1 MSLGPFDIGADRI
14 QALGTRFTPFVNRLL
29 ELEVAANTMRG
40 WRLSINSNETTP
52 DGGVDAALSAASET
66 DYLPEGSSAW
76 QFKRTNFGPK
86 QCADELEGAAW
97 AHEYIRA
104 GGSYILVVG
113 HPLPDKNVEE
123 RRKLIAAKAVEL
135 ELLEKDDPSRIR
147 VYDANRLA
155 GWSSTFPAL
164 AVSKLSGG
172 PGSDAVDFETWSAGQ
187 WHTTQWVPDDRRQE
201 LVELIRQQLADPEV
215 TELRVQGDSGNGKSR
230 LVLEALRSGDL
241 SPLVAYVSD
250 ERAVAGELLNH
261 LLTDGRS
268 AILVVDECPAERH
281 VKLAERIPPDPTLRL
296 ITIGE
301 GGPALS
307 RVPVIGLDGLSPETY
322 DEFLKVNYTSL
333 PPEHRRFVADHSRGN
348 PRWMMVL
355 AERVKRLDKGR
366 AADLIGRNDIEA
378 FVTELL
384 PEGHDYFCSAVL
396 ALLDRV
402 GWDGELRYQAEL
414 LASFA
419 GVEMSDLESAEMSL
433 AGRGLITQ
441 QGRYRVIAPHPLA
454 VFLANEAWSRYAERL
469 TTELLP
475 KLDEPMTL
483 AFFRRTA
490 DLGNAEPA
498 RTELQRLLSPDG
510 AFGSLELI
518 SERSA
523 GRALTQLAIVM
534 PEEVAQHLSELVS
547 DRSLDQLRSLVDI
560 RRDLVWTLEK
570 LAWHSR
576 TFEQAADT
584 LLRLALAENESFGNN
599 ATGTWTGLFA
609 TVLPGTAA
617 RPSPRSDYLERKALS
632 SDPAVR
638 RLVVDAAR
646 SALTHHESAL
656 VSGEIQ
662 GGSLVEPRGTP
673 ETWDQ
678 AGDYRGSAIEVLRQ
692 LSSDEDADVSFAAQ
706 DALISAV
713 HPMIADPFCGDRLT
727 DALVSLEGQARNR
740 LRSEVEHLI
749 HLKERH
755 PRNDGVLKALRRL
768 TSRLP
773 SPTPL
778 ETIRVLSSLRRWDFL
793 DGELRD
799 RMMEAVENLGTPERR
814 REALVAV
821 LSEPELPAAWELGHA
836 AGRMSG
842 DDSTLR
848 AVFDARDRHPDGLL
862 GFLQGRVASGATDTF
877 EDFLDGPL
885 GQEISLHEQAAYAAR
900 SPNYE
905 AQRKRINSALKNL
918 DVATGTQLA
927 FSLHR
932 SLSYDD
938 VAQLLTGWKERL
950 ASQDDYNALLDWLQL
965 AASDLEGEDT
975 GDLRDAI
982 WDVVQLRAS
991 FPSAAHERYEWSQL
1005 AAQFVEAQPGEL
1017 GKLIIDLVEQ
1027 ENLMLLEDSY
1037 ESGLLTSCAEKDPE
1051 LVREILSRV
1060 EAGSWLLQV
1069 ELRGW
1074 LLEHVDPAW
1083 VEAWIGG
1090 DLERARLVASL
1101 APIGDEVASSYVQ
1114 FLLREF
1120 ADDDRVKGSLYSSL
1134 VSGFWTGNESDRIQG
1149 QIDQLTAWRKTYSDN
1164 QGLREWARE
1173 AIASLQENRKSA
1185 LLREA
1190 EDDRY

>member
-1 MSLGPFDIGADRI
+1 MSLGPFDISADRV
-14 QALGTRFTPFVNRLL
+14 QVLGTRFTPFVNRLL
-29 ELEVAANTMRG
+29 ELEVAANAMRG
-40 WRLSINSNETTP
+40 WQLSINSNETTP
-52 DGGVDAALSAASET
+52 DGGVDAALHAASET
-66 DYLPEGSSAW
+66 NYLPGGSSAW
-76 QFKRTNFGPK
+76 QFKRSNFGPK
-86 QCADELEGAAW
+86 QCADELAGADW
-97 AHEYIRA
+97 AHEYIKS

-113 HPLPDKNVEE
+113 HTLPDQNIEE
-123 RRKLIAAKAVEL
+123 RRQLVAAKAVEL
-135 ELLEKDDPSRIR
+135 KLLEQDDPSRIR

-155 GWSSTFPAL
+155 AWASTFPAL
-164 AVSKLSGG
+164 AVSRLSGG
-172 PGSDAVDFETWSAGQ
+172 PGSDAVDFETWAAGQ
-187 WHTTQWVPDDRRQE
+187 WHTTQWVPDERRQE
-201 LVELIRQQLADPEV
+201 LVELIRQQLANPDV

-230 LVLEALRSGDL
+230 LVLEALRTGDF

-261 LLTDGRS
+261 LLTEGRS

-281 VKLAERIPPDPTLRL
+281 VKLAERIPPDPALRL

-301 GGPALS
+301 GGPAAS
-307 RVPVIGLDGLSPETY
+307 RVPVLGLDGLSPEFY

-355 AERVKRLDKGR
+355 AERVKHLDKGR
-366 AADLIGRNDIEA
+366 AAELIGRNDIEA

-384 PEGHDYFCSAVL
+384 SEGRDFFCSAVL

-419 GVEMSDLESAEMSL
+419 GVEMSDLESAELSL
-433 AGRGLITQ
+433 SGRGLMTR
-441 QGRYRVIAPHPLA
+441 QGRYRVVTPHPLA
-454 VFLANEAWSRYAERL
+454 VFLASEAWSRFADRL

-475 KLDEPMTL
+475 KLDEAMAL

-490 DLGNAEPA
+490 DLGDAEPA

-518 SERSA
+518 AERSA

-534 PEEVAQHLSELVS
+534 PEEVAQHVSELVS
-547 DRSLDQLRSLVDI
+547 ARSLDQLRSLTGI

-576 TFEQAADT
+576 TFEQAANT
-584 LLRLALAENESFGNN
+584 LLRLALAENESYGNN

-609 TVLPGTAA
+609 TMLPGTAA
-617 RPSPRSDYLERKALS
+617 RPSQRSDYLVHKASS

-646 SALTHHESAL
+646 SALTRHESAL
-656 VSGEIQ
+656 VSGELQ

-673 ETWDQ
+673 ETWGQ
-678 AGDYRGSAIEVLRQ
+678 VGDYRGSAIEVLRQ
-692 LSSDEDADVSFAAQ
+692 LASDEDADVAVAAQ

-713 HPMIADPFCGDRLT
+713 HPMIADPLCGDRLA
-727 DALVSLEGQARNR
+727 DALISIDGQVRSR
-740 LRSEVEHLI
+740 LRAELEHLV

-755 PRNDGVLKALRRL
+755 PKDDGVLQALRRL
-768 TSRLP
+768 ESRLP

-778 ETIRVLSSLRRWDFL
+778 ETIRVLSSLRRWDFV
-793 DGELRD
+793 DSELRD
-799 RMMEAVENLGTPERR
+799 RMVEAVESLGSPEQR
-814 REALVAV
+814 REALAAV
-821 LSEPELPAAWELGHA
+821 LSEPELSAAWELGHA
-836 AGRMSG
+836 AGLLGR
-842 DDSTLR
+842 DDSALR
-848 AVFDARDRHPDGLL
+848 VVFDARSSHPDALL
-862 GFLQGRVASGATDTF
+862 GFLQGQVASGTSDAY

-885 GQEISLHEQAAYAAR
+885 GQEITLYEQAAFAAR

-905 AQRKRINSALKNL
+905 AQRERINSALESL

-932 SLSYDD
+932 SLTYDD
-938 VAQLLTGWKERL
+938 VAKLVTGWKERL
-950 ASQDDYNALLDWLQL
+950 ASQGDYNALLDWLQL
-965 AASDLEGEDT
+965 AVSDLEGEDT

-982 WDVVQLRAS
+982 WDVVRLRGL

-1005 AAQFVEAQPGEL
+1005 AAQFVDAQPYEL

-1027 ENLMLLEDSY
+1027 ENLMLLDDSY
-1037 ESGLLTSCAEKDPE
+1037 ESELLTSCAEKDPA
-1051 LVREILSRV
+1051 LVSEILSRV
-1060 EAGSWLLQV
+1060 EAGSWLLQM

-1074 LLEHVDPAW
+1074 LLEHVDPEW
-1083 VEAWIGG
+1083 VENWIGG
-1090 DLERARLVASL
+1090 DLGRARLVASL
-1101 APIGDEVASSYVQ
+1101 APIGKDGASSYVQ
-1114 FLLREF
+1114 YLLREF
-1120 ADDDRVKGSLYSSL
+1120 ADDDRIKSSLYSSL

-1149 QIDQLTAWRKTYSDN
+1149 QIDQLTEWRKAYAN
-1164 QGLREWARE
+1164 NHGLRDWARE
-1173 AIASLQENRKSA
+1173 AIASLQEDRKSA
-1185 LLREA
+1185 LQREA
-1190 EDDRY
+1190 ERDRY